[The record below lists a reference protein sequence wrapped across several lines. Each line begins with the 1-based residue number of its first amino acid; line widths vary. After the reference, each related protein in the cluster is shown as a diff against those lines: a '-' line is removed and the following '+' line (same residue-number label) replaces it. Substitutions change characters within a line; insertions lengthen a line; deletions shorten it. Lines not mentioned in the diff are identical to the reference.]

1 MRLPGDKEI
10 DTCGYSAT
18 TIQMMVGR
26 HAAGNARFF
35 LPYLR
40 ADMHVLDCGCG
51 PGSITVDL
59 AEVVASGEVVGV
71 DLAPSHIA
79 LARAQA
85 AQRGITN
92 VRFAVGNVLQLPFP
106 DATFDA
112 AFGHTILIQLP
123 NPCSALTEVYRVVKS
138 GGVIGFRESAFD
150 GNLYEPAEGAR
161 QQFFTLL
168 IRMFQHTGRDLRVGR
183 RLGGLVGRAGF
194 RRVTMSASYDSV
206 GTAEAKQGGYER
218 DARRCDDVWMEQAIA
233 LGWISRDARDRL
245 SAALRAEGG
254 DPAAFSAT
262 AFCEVVGWKDTDTR
276 A

>member
-1 MRLPGDKEI
+1 MSLPGDKNI
-10 DTCGYSAT
+10 DMFGYSAT
-18 TIQMMVGR
+18 TIQMMAGR
-26 HAAGNARFF
+26 NAAGNARFF

-59 AEVVASGEVVGV
+59 AKVVASGEVVGV
-71 DLAPSHIA
+71 DVTPSHIA
-79 LARAQA
+79 LARAHA

-92 VRFAVGNVLQLPFP
+92 VRFEIGDVLQLPFP

-112 AFGHTILIQLP
+112 VFGHTILIQLP
-123 NPCSALTEVYRVVKS
+123 NPFPVLMEVCRVVKS
-138 GGVIGFRESAFD
+138 GGVIGFRESTFD

-168 IRMFQHTGRDLRVGR
+168 IRMFQHTGRDLLVGR
-183 RLGGLVGRAGF
+183 RLGGLVSRAGF

-206 GTAEAKQGGYER
+206 GTAEEKQVVYER
-218 DARRCDDVWMEQAIA
+218 DARRCDDAWMEQAIA
-233 LGWISRDARDRL
+233 LGWISRDARDKL
-245 SAALRAEGG
+245 SAALRAEGVN
-254 DPAAFSAT
+254 PAAFSAT
-262 AFCEVVGWKDTDTR
+262 AFCEVVGWKDTDTT